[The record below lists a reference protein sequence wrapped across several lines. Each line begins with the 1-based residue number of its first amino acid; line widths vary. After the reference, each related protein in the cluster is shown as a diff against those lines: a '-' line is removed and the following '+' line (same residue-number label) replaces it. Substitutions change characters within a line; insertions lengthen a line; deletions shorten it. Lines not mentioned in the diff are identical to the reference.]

1 MKDLVRILKEYCD
14 LKGFEFVTGNKAVQ
28 NLFQPNQILNP
39 NKIYLFLDPVTRKSE
54 RTISGS
60 VKGKVF
66 TGNFGLLVKS
76 SLDMPYFEEVN
87 NSELISKYTMNI
99 EPLFTETELMQKD
112 LGCQNLEVLDWSEID
127 IKDFLDAN
135 FDGVIVTYQIRS
147 YAN

>member
-1 MKDLVRILKEYCD
+1 MKDFVRIVKEYCG

-54 RTISGS
+54 RTISGA
-60 VKGKVF
+60 VKSKVF

-76 SLDMPYFEEVN
+76 NLDMPYFEEVN

-99 EPLFTETELMQKD
+99 EPLFAQTELMQKD

-135 FDGVIVTYQIRS
+135 FDGLIITYQIRS
-147 YAN
+147 HAD